1 MIGYTTVGS
10 ELPRVGGVE
19 ELLLERGPQL
29 AHIAGWLS
37 DASRGRGRL
46 ALVLGGAGLGKSTL
60 LDRAAALAGDLD
72 VTTLRARGVELERE
86 MPFGIARQLFETVVL
101 RLSKDQRA
109 VVLGGAA
116 VHARSLTGLAEDVSP
131 VGDLLA
137 VIHGLYWLL
146 ANLSQRGPLLLLI
159 DDLHWADA
167 QTARWL
173 VYLSTRIADLPVLVL
188 AAARPA
194 EPGAAEIVDGI
205 ADLPDPV
212 TLSLDPLGV
221 GAVGELLRSHFHR
234 AGEEPFV
241 LACLKATGGNPFF
254 LRELLR
260 AATADDLEPSA
271 ANAHLVPDL
280 GSKEIA
286 RSILVRLARLGSD
299 AKRLA
304 EGAAVLG
311 SDATLRYAAALTGLD
326 RDAALDAWDVLIRGE
341 ILRPGQPL
349 DFIHPIARTAIYKEI
364 APGERTKA
372 HRRAASILHDDRVSD
387 LRVAAHTIVCERAG
401 DQEIVE
407 WLRIAAASAL
417 AGGAPDA
424 AASYLQR
431 ALAEPPEPDRRPQL
445 QFELGRALIGL
456 DSAQSANCFAQAA
469 DGLDPQLRLTAL
481 RWHAYSLAFAGCLAD
496 AMAAYDRAIEIA
508 GPGTDAGRHLA
519 GSRYFYGAWWA
530 DAPDRSQR
538 GRLLR
543 EISDGLNGETQGERQ
558 LLAASAAAAVFD
570 GSRSAAQLLEL
581 TGRLNPHAIGWL
593 DRGGDVTQACVAFVA
608 IICDSDEAF
617 DLLDRGALLE
627 CRREGTTMDL
637 SFVLAQIAVANFRNG
652 ALLEAEANARTAWEI
667 MRTAGDAALVV
678 YLWSA
683 AALLEILIARGA
695 LGEAEALLQESGV
708 ASRRSPVVTFPW
720 PEALRGELLLAG
732 GNLADGAKVL
742 LETGAWLEERG
753 FTNPAYI
760 PWRAR
765 VAPALAAL
773 GRHEEARDVI
783 EPGVQR
789 ARRFGAPWALGMALR
804 AAGTVERGDRGI
816 GLLRESVAV
825 LERSPCRLEHAHAL
839 LELGA
844 ALRRANQRAEA
855 REPLREALD
864 LAHRCGA
871 GLLRGRAEQELA
883 ATGARPRRP
892 VLTGIESLTAS
903 ERRVAQLAAAGA
915 SNPDIA
921 QQLFVTRKTVETHLG
936 HVYQKLGIT
945 SRQQLQAALAEA
957 PR

>member
-1 MIGYTTVGS
+1 MIGYTTVRS

-19 ELLLERGPQL
+19 ELLLERAPQL
-29 AHIAGWLS
+29 ASITQWLS

-60 LDRAAALAGDLD
+60 LDRAAALAGNLD

-116 VHARSLTGLAEDVSP
+116 AHARSLTGLVEDVSP
-131 VGDLLA
+131 VGDLLG

-159 DDLHWADA
+159 DDLHWADP

-212 TLSLDPLGV
+212 TLSLDPLGA
-221 GAVGELLRSHFHR
+221 GAVSELLESHFHR

-271 ANAHLVPDL
+271 ANAHQVPDL

-387 LRVAAHTIVCERAG
+387 LRVAAHALVCERAG

-407 WLRIAAASAL
+407 WLRTAAASAL

-431 ALAEPPEPDRRPQL
+431 ALVEPPEPDRRPQL
-445 QFELGRALIGL
+445 HFELGRALVGL
-456 DSAQSANCFAQAA
+456 NRVRAAENFAAAAASGTNSERLAARRAQAWSLA
-469 DGLDPQLRLTAL
+469 YAGRLADMLDAYSAALALTDGHSETAINLTGIRDFYLAWWPWDPQRRERRRALRERAAALDGATAGERQVLAAAVASALHDGLMPANQALDFAKRLTYSDATWLERERDVAPGCNAFIQIMCDESAAVDLFERSAIPECIDAGRLVDLSYTGAWLAIAQLRLGAL
-481 RWHAYSLAFAGCLAD
+481 PDAD
-496 AMAAYDRAIEIA
+496 ESARASWELMRMV
-508 GPGTDAGRHLA
+508 GKT
-519 GSRYFYGAWWA
+519 
-530 DAPDRSQR
+530 
-538 GRLLR
+538 
-543 EISDGLNGETQGERQ
+543 
-558 LLAASAAAAVFD
+558 AAV
-570 GSRSAAQLLEL
+570 
-581 TGRLNPHAIGWL
+581 
-593 DRGGDVTQACVAFVA
+593 
-608 IICDSDEAF
+608 
-617 DLLDRGALLE
+617 
-627 CRREGTTMDL
+627 
-637 SFVLAQIAVANFRNG
+637 
-652 ALLEAEANARTAWEI
+652 
-667 MRTAGDAALVV
+667 V
-678 YLWSA
+678 YDWSA
-683 AALLEILIARGA
+683 AALIEIQIARGA
-695 LGEAEALLQESGV
+695 IEEAATLLDETGLR
-708 ASRRSPVVTFPW
+708 SRLPPIVIFPW
-720 PEALRGELLLAG
+720 PEVLRGELLLAQ

-783 EPGVQR
+783 ELAVQR
-789 ARRFGAPWALGMALR
+789 ARHFGAPWALGMALR

-816 GLLRESVAV
+816 SLLRESIAV
-825 LERSPCRLEHAHAL
+825 LARSPCRLEHAHAL

-855 REPLREALD
+855 RERLREALD

-871 GLLRGRAEQELA
+871 GPLRTRAEQELA
-883 ATGARPRRP
+883 ATGARPRRM

-936 HVYQKLGIT
+936 HVYQKLGIS

-957 PR
+957 